1 MATIKFHGI
10 EVEYNDNVMKSWKFQ
25 RQLAS
30 LEGSAQVFAAAD
42 AILDGKA
49 DDVAEQLGDD
59 IETMGELLSAIAAEL
74 QGEAKN

>member
-1 MATIKFHGI
+1 MATIKFRDI
-10 EVEYNDNVMKSWKFQ
+10 EVEYNENILRSWKFQ
-25 RQLAS
+25 RMFAS
-30 LEGSAQVFAAAD
+30 LEGPAQVFAAAD

-59 IETMGELLSAIAAEL
+59 IETMGELLSAITAEI